1 MKIKGL
7 RWMATF
13 LAACMLMGAVP
24 ATAFAAKETTEAAE
38 TIPQVYRMD
47 DDNDTVRL
55 VIGKTPT
62 LYIGKNG
69 TVSVTL
75 MNMEDKDWIETEIWI
90 ASEDDFRN
98 HYSDEITK
106 TEDRD
111 SEESSIVQSMKTIYP
126 FEVTDSLNRHYKVG
140 HVNKKAKKTVNLNVN
155 VKKGL
160 EEGYYPILIYIS
172 KRAQGED
179 GMSSEYAKTIMAWIE
194 TKKTTGTS
202 ETNEDNSEP
211 VAFALGE
218 NQPTPSANYSE
229 VMNFD
234 VNVRN
239 TGYKT
244 AYDVRVDMEL
254 SEDITK
260 FPFEINDGNYDR
272 QMGNMNPDQTVAV
285 PFSMAVREKAKSGYY
300 PIKFKIRYREN
311 ENGNFAAPVEDTFY
325 VRVYGKDEDD
335 SLDSEAGENERTKAR
350 IIVDSFETDPAE
362 IYAGQ
367 DFTLKVRMKNA
378 SNSIVASNILF
389 TFESETVS
397 DSPVFTTVNGSN
409 SVVVNS
415 LAPGASDTLTI
426 KFSSSPTAEQRSYTI
441 TINEQ
446 YDSPEFKNAEESIIV
461 DIPVKQY
468 ARLSTS
474 NMDVMP
480 DSMTVGSESNVMFG
494 INNTGKVVLYNVTV
508 NFEADSIK
516 PTDYYVGNIKPGET
530 GNVDTML
537 SGIAATADDGTVHVI
552 INYEDENGQPAEP
565 VEKELTLLVEEEV
578 QEDWNMDVPE
588 DMDVS
593 GQPASG
599 ANNKLLL
606 AGGGVAFVAVIAA
619 IVFAVKFIKKRK
631 EAKQQKD
638 DENEIS

>member
-75 MNMEDKDWIETEIWI
+75 MNMEDKDWVETEIWI

-218 NQPTPSANYSE
+218 NQSTPSANYSE

-325 VRVYGKDEDD
+325 VRVYGKDEDG

-378 SNSIVASNILF
+378 SNSIAASNILF

-446 YDSPEFKNAEESIIV
+446 YDSPEFKNAKEA
-461 DIPVKQY
+461 VKIAIGLKQE
-468 ARLSTS
+468 ARLNTSTIE
-474 NMDVMP
+474 VMP
-480 DSMTVGSESNVMFG
+480 DAISVGEESNVMFS
-494 INNTGKVVLYNVTV
+494 INNSGKVMLYNVNAV
-508 NFEADSIK
+508 FEADSIQK
-516 PTDYYVGNIKPGET
+516 NEAYVGNIEPGKS
-530 GNVDTML
+530 GNVDTMIN
-537 SGIAATADDGTVHVI
+537 GIAPTTDDGKVKLSIT
-552 INYEDENGQPAEP
+552 YEDENGKVST
-565 VEKELTLLVEEEV
+565 VEKEIQLMVNEDQSMDESNIDDTWNSDDV
-578 QEDWNMDVPE
+578 QPE
-588 DMDVS
+588 PSTTD
-593 GQPASG
+593 
-599 ANNKLLL
+599 KLKHL
-606 AGGGVAFVAVIAA
+606 AIPVGIVGVVLAAVILVV
-619 IVFAVKFIKKRK
+619 IRRKKK
-631 EAKQQKD
+631 KAGMD
-638 DENEIS
+638 DEIL

>member
-1 MKIKGL
+1 
-7 RWMATF
+7 MATF

-254 SEDITK
+254 SEDIAK

-311 ENGNFAAPVEDTFY
+311 ENGNFAAPIEDTFY

-378 SNSIVASNILF
+378 SNSIAASNILF

-446 YDSPEFKNAEESIIV
+446 YDSPEFKNAKEA
-461 DIPVKQY
+461 VKIAVGLKQE
-468 ARLSTS
+468 ARLNTGTIE
-474 NMDVMP
+474 VMP
-480 DSMTVGSESNVMFG
+480 DAISVGEESNVMFS
-494 INNTGKVVLYNVTV
+494 INNTGKVMLYNVNAV
-508 NFEADSIK
+508 FEADSIQK
-516 PTDYYVGNIKPGET
+516 NEAYVGNIEPGKS
-530 GNVDTML
+530 GNVDTMIN
-537 SGIAATADDGTVHVI
+537 GIAPTMDDGKVKLSIT
-552 INYEDENGQPAEP
+552 YEDENGKVST
-565 VEKELTLLVEEEV
+565 VEKEIQLMVN
-578 QEDWNMDVPE
+578 EDQSMDESNVDDTWSSDDIQPE
-588 DMDVS
+588 LSTTD
-593 GQPASG
+593 
-599 ANNKLLL
+599 KLKHL
-606 AGGGVAFVAVIAA
+606 AIPVGIVGVVLAAVILVV
-619 IVFAVKFIKKRK
+619 IRRKKK
-631 EAKQQKD
+631 KAGMD
-638 DENEIS
+638 DEIL

>member
-1 MKIKGL
+1 
-7 RWMATF
+7 MATF

-75 MNMEDKDWIETEIWI
+75 MNMEDKDWVETEIWI

-202 ETNEDNSEP
+202 ETDEDSSEP

-218 NQPTPSANYSE
+218 NQSTPSANYSE

-446 YDSPEFKNAEESIIV
+446 YDSPEFKNAKEA
-461 DIPVKQY
+461 VKIAVGLKQE
-468 ARLSTS
+468 ARLNTGTIE
-474 NMDVMP
+474 VMP
-480 DSMTVGSESNVMFG
+480 DAISVGEESNVMFS
-494 INNTGKVVLYNVTV
+494 INNTGKVMLYNVNAV
-508 NFEADSIK
+508 FEADSIQK
-516 PTDYYVGNIKPGET
+516 NEAYVGNIEPGKS
-530 GNVDTML
+530 GNVDTMIN
-537 SGIAATADDGTVHVI
+537 GIAPTTDDGKVKLSIT
-552 INYEDENGQPAEP
+552 YEDENGKVST
-565 VEKELTLLVEEEV
+565 VEKEIQLMVN
-578 QEDWNMDVPE
+578 EDQSMDESNVDDTWSSDDIQPE
-588 DMDVS
+588 PSTTD
-593 GQPASG
+593 
-599 ANNKLLL
+599 KLKHL
-606 AGGGVAFVAVIAA
+606 AIPVGIVGVVLAAVILVV
-619 IVFAVKFIKKRK
+619 IRRKKK
-631 EAKQQKD
+631 KAGMD
-638 DENEIS
+638 DEIL

>member
-1 MKIKGL
+1 
-7 RWMATF
+7 MATF

-55 VIGKTPT
+55 VIGKSPT

-254 SEDITK
+254 SEDIAK

-311 ENGNFAAPVEDTFY
+311 ENGNFAAPIEDTFY

-378 SNSIVASNILF
+378 SNSIAASNILF

-446 YDSPEFKNAEESIIV
+446 YDSPEFKNAKEA
-461 DIPVKQY
+461 VKIAVGLKQE
-468 ARLSTS
+468 ARLNTGTIE
-474 NMDVMP
+474 VMP
-480 DSMTVGSESNVMFG
+480 DAISVGEESNVMFS
-494 INNTGKVVLYNVTV
+494 INNTGKVMLYNVNAV
-508 NFEADSIK
+508 FEADSIQK
-516 PTDYYVGNIKPGET
+516 NEAYVGNIEPGKS
-530 GNVDTML
+530 GNVDTMIN
-537 SGIAATADDGTVHVI
+537 GIAPTMDDGKVKLSIT
-552 INYEDENGQPAEP
+552 YEDENGKVST
-565 VEKELTLLVEEEV
+565 VEKEIQLMVN
-578 QEDWNMDVPE
+578 EDQSMDESNVDDTWSSDDIQPE
-588 DMDVS
+588 PSTTD
-593 GQPASG
+593 
-599 ANNKLLL
+599 KLKHL
-606 AGGGVAFVAVIAA
+606 AIPVGIVGVVLAAVILVV
-619 IVFAVKFIKKRK
+619 IRRKKK
-631 EAKQQKD
+631 KAGMD
-638 DENEIS
+638 DEIL

>member
-1 MKIKGL
+1 
-7 RWMATF
+7 MATF

-202 ETNEDNSEP
+202 ETDEDSSEP

-378 SNSIVASNILF
+378 SNSIAASNILF
-389 TFESETVS
+389 TFESEAVS

-446 YDSPEFKNAEESIIV
+446 YDSPEFKNAKEA
-461 DIPVKQY
+461 VKIAVGLKQE
-468 ARLSTS
+468 ARLNTGTIE
-474 NMDVMP
+474 VMP
-480 DSMTVGSESNVMFG
+480 DAISVGEESNVMFS
-494 INNTGKVVLYNVTV
+494 INNTGKVMLYNVNAV
-508 NFEADSIK
+508 FEADSIQK
-516 PTDYYVGNIKPGET
+516 NEAYVGNIEPGKS
-530 GNVDTML
+530 GNVDTMIN
-537 SGIAATADDGTVHVI
+537 GIAPTTDDGKVKLSIT
-552 INYEDENGQPAEP
+552 YEDENGKVST
-565 VEKELTLLVEEEV
+565 VEKEIQLMVN
-578 QEDWNMDVPE
+578 EDQSMDESNVDDTWSSDDIQPE
-588 DMDVS
+588 PSTTD
-593 GQPASG
+593 
-599 ANNKLLL
+599 KLKHL
-606 AGGGVAFVAVIAA
+606 AIPVGIVGVVLAAVILVV
-619 IVFAVKFIKKRK
+619 IRRKKK
-631 EAKQQKD
+631 KAGMD
-638 DENEIS
+638 DEIL

>member
-1 MKIKGL
+1 
-7 RWMATF
+7 MATF

-75 MNMEDKDWIETEIWI
+75 MNMEDKDWVETEIWI

-202 ETNEDNSEP
+202 ETDEDSSEP

-218 NQPTPSANYSE
+218 NQSTPSANYSE

-272 QMGNMNPDQTVAV
+272 QMGNMNPDQTVAI

-325 VRVYGKDEDD
+325 VRVYGKDEGD

-378 SNSIVASNILF
+378 SNSIAASNILF

-446 YDSPEFKNAEESIIV
+446 YDSPEFKNAKEA
-461 DIPVKQY
+461 VKIAVGLKQE
-468 ARLSTS
+468 ARLNTGTIE
-474 NMDVMP
+474 VMP
-480 DSMTVGSESNVMFG
+480 DAISVGEESNVMFS
-494 INNTGKVVLYNVTV
+494 INNTGKVMLYNVNAV
-508 NFEADSIK
+508 FEADSIQK
-516 PTDYYVGNIKPGET
+516 NEAYVGNIEPGKS
-530 GNVDTML
+530 GNVDTMIN
-537 SGIAATADDGTVHVI
+537 GIAPTTDDGKVKLSIT
-552 INYEDENGQPAEP
+552 YEDENGKVST
-565 VEKELTLLVEEEV
+565 VEKEIQLMVNEDQSMDESNVDDTWNSDDV
-578 QEDWNMDVPE
+578 QPE
-588 DMDVS
+588 PSTTD
-593 GQPASG
+593 
-599 ANNKLLL
+599 KLKHL
-606 AGGGVAFVAVIAA
+606 AIPVGIVGVVLAAVILVV
-619 IVFAVKFIKKRK
+619 IRRKKK
-631 EAKQQKD
+631 KAGMD
-638 DENEIS
+638 DEIL

>member
-1 MKIKGL
+1 
-7 RWMATF
+7 MATF

-75 MNMEDKDWIETEIWI
+75 MNMEDKDWVETEIWI

-254 SEDITK
+254 SEDIAK

-311 ENGNFAAPVEDTFY
+311 ENGNFAAPIEDTFY

-378 SNSIVASNILF
+378 SNSIAASNILF

-446 YDSPEFKNAEESIIV
+446 YDSPEFKNAKEA
-461 DIPVKQY
+461 VKIAVGLKQE
-468 ARLSTS
+468 ARLNTGTIE
-474 NMDVMP
+474 VMP
-480 DSMTVGSESNVMFG
+480 DAIFVGEESNVMFS
-494 INNTGKVVLYNVTV
+494 INNTGKVMLYNVNAV
-508 NFEADSIK
+508 FEADSIQK
-516 PTDYYVGNIKPGET
+516 NEAYVGNIEPGKS
-530 GNVDTML
+530 GNVDTMIN
-537 SGIAATADDGTVHVI
+537 GIAPTTDDGKVKLSIT
-552 INYEDENGQPAEP
+552 YEDENGKVST
-565 VEKELTLLVEEEV
+565 VEKEIQLMVNEDQSMDESNIDDTWNSDDV
-578 QEDWNMDVPE
+578 QPE
-588 DMDVS
+588 PSTTD
-593 GQPASG
+593 
-599 ANNKLLL
+599 KLKHL
-606 AGGGVAFVAVIAA
+606 AIPVGIVGVVLAAVILVV
-619 IVFAVKFIKKRK
+619 IRRKKK
-631 EAKQQKD
+631 KAGMD
-638 DENEIS
+638 DEIL

>member
-75 MNMEDKDWIETEIWI
+75 MNMEDKDWVETEIWI

-202 ETNEDNSEP
+202 ETDEDSSEP

-218 NQPTPSANYSE
+218 NQSTPSANYSE

-325 VRVYGKDEDD
+325 VRVYGKDEGD
-335 SLDSEAGENERTKAR
+335 SLDSEAGETERTKAR

-378 SNSIVASNILF
+378 SNSIAASNILF
-389 TFESETVS
+389 TFESEAVS

-446 YDSPEFKNAEESIIV
+446 YDSPEFKNAKEA
-461 DIPVKQY
+461 VKIAVGLKQE
-468 ARLSTS
+468 ARLNTGTIE
-474 NMDVMP
+474 VMP
-480 DSMTVGSESNVMFG
+480 DAISVGEESNVMFS
-494 INNTGKVVLYNVTV
+494 INNTGKVMLYNVNAV
-508 NFEADSIK
+508 FEADSIQK
-516 PTDYYVGNIKPGET
+516 NEAYVGNIEPGKS
-530 GNVDTML
+530 GNVDTMIN
-537 SGIAATADDGTVHVI
+537 GIAPTTDDGKVKLSIT
-552 INYEDENGQPAEP
+552 YEDENGKVST
-565 VEKELTLLVEEEV
+565 VEKEIQLMVNDDQSMDESNVDDTWNSDDV
-578 QEDWNMDVPE
+578 QPE
-588 DMDVS
+588 PSTTD
-593 GQPASG
+593 
-599 ANNKLLL
+599 KLKHL
-606 AGGGVAFVAVIAA
+606 AIPVGIVGVVLAAVILVV
-619 IVFAVKFIKKRK
+619 IRRKKK
-631 EAKQQKD
+631 KAGMD
-638 DENEIS
+638 DEIL

>member
-1 MKIKGL
+1 
-7 RWMATF
+7 MATF

-75 MNMEDKDWIETEIWI
+75 MNMEDKDWVETEIWI

-218 NQPTPSANYSE
+218 NQSTPSANYSE

-272 QMGNMNPDQTVAV
+272 QMGNMNPDQTVAI

-378 SNSIVASNILF
+378 SNSIAASNILF

-446 YDSPEFKNAEESIIV
+446 YDSPEFKNAKEA
-461 DIPVKQY
+461 VKIAVGLKQE
-468 ARLSTS
+468 ARLNTGTIE
-474 NMDVMP
+474 VMP
-480 DSMTVGSESNVMFG
+480 DAISVGEESNVMFS
-494 INNTGKVVLYNVTV
+494 INNTGKVMLYNVNAV
-508 NFEADSIK
+508 FEADSIQK
-516 PTDYYVGNIKPGET
+516 NEAYVGNIEPGKS
-530 GNVDTML
+530 GNVDTMIN
-537 SGIAATADDGTVHVI
+537 GIAPTMDDGKVKLSIT
-552 INYEDENGQPAEP
+552 YEDENGKVST
-565 VEKELTLLVEEEV
+565 VEKEIQLMVN
-578 QEDWNMDVPE
+578 EDQSMDESNVDDTWSSDDIQPE
-588 DMDVS
+588 PSTTD
-593 GQPASG
+593 
-599 ANNKLLL
+599 KLKHL
-606 AGGGVAFVAVIAA
+606 AIPVGIVGVVLAAVILVV
-619 IVFAVKFIKKRK
+619 IRRKKK
-631 EAKQQKD
+631 KAGMD
-638 DENEIS
+638 DEIL

>member
-1 MKIKGL
+1 
-7 RWMATF
+7 MATF

-75 MNMEDKDWIETEIWI
+75 MNMEDKYWVETEIWI

-254 SEDITK
+254 SEDIAK

-272 QMGNMNPDQTVAV
+272 QMGNMNPDQTVAI

-446 YDSPEFKNAEESIIV
+446 YDSPEFKNAKEA
-461 DIPVKQY
+461 VKIAVGLKQE
-468 ARLSTS
+468 ARLNTGTIE
-474 NMDVMP
+474 VMP
-480 DSMTVGSESNVMFG
+480 DAISVGEESNVMFS
-494 INNTGKVVLYNVTV
+494 INNTGKVMLYNVNAV
-508 NFEADSIK
+508 FEADSIQK
-516 PTDYYVGNIKPGET
+516 NEAYVGNIEPGKS
-530 GNVDTML
+530 GNVDTMIN
-537 SGIAATADDGTVHVI
+537 GIAPTMDDGKVKLSIT
-552 INYEDENGQPAEP
+552 YEDENGKVST
-565 VEKELTLLVEEEV
+565 VEKEIQLMVN
-578 QEDWNMDVPE
+578 EDQSMDESNVDDTWSSDDIQPE
-588 DMDVS
+588 PSTTD
-593 GQPASG
+593 
-599 ANNKLLL
+599 KLKHL
-606 AGGGVAFVAVIAA
+606 AIPVGIVGVVLAAVILVV
-619 IVFAVKFIKKRK
+619 IRRKKK
-631 EAKQQKD
+631 KAGMD
-638 DENEIS
+638 DEIL

>member
-1 MKIKGL
+1 
-7 RWMATF
+7 MATF

-75 MNMEDKDWIETEIWI
+75 MNMEDKDWVETEIWI

-202 ETNEDNSEP
+202 ETDEDSSEP

-218 NQPTPSANYSE
+218 NQSTPSANYSE

-325 VRVYGKDEDD
+325 VRVYGKDEAD

-446 YDSPEFKNAEESIIV
+446 YDSPEFKNAKEA
-461 DIPVKQY
+461 VKIAVGLKQE
-468 ARLSTS
+468 ARLNTGTIE
-474 NMDVMP
+474 VMP
-480 DSMTVGSESNVMFG
+480 DAISVGEESNVMFS
-494 INNTGKVVLYNVTV
+494 INNTGKVMLYNVNAV
-508 NFEADSIK
+508 FEADSIQK
-516 PTDYYVGNIKPGET
+516 NEAYVGNIEPGKS
-530 GNVDTML
+530 GNVDTMIN
-537 SGIAATADDGTVHVI
+537 GIAPTTDDGKVKLSIT
-552 INYEDENGQPAEP
+552 YEDENGKVST
-565 VEKELTLLVEEEV
+565 VEKEIQLMVNEDQSMDESNVDDTWNSDDV
-578 QEDWNMDVPE
+578 QPE
-588 DMDVS
+588 PSTTD
-593 GQPASG
+593 
-599 ANNKLLL
+599 KLKHL
-606 AGGGVAFVAVIAA
+606 AIPVGIVGVVLAAVILVV
-619 IVFAVKFIKKRK
+619 IRRKKK
-631 EAKQQKD
+631 KAGMD
-638 DENEIS
+638 DEIL

>member
-1 MKIKGL
+1 
-7 RWMATF
+7 MATF

-325 VRVYGKDEDD
+325 VRVYGKDEND

-378 SNSIVASNILF
+378 SNSIAASNILF
-389 TFESETVS
+389 TFESEAVS

-446 YDSPEFKNAEESIIV
+446 YDSPEFKNAKEA
-461 DIPVKQY
+461 VKIAVGLKQE
-468 ARLSTS
+468 ARLNTGTIE
-474 NMDVMP
+474 VMP
-480 DSMTVGSESNVMFG
+480 DAISVGEESNVMFS
-494 INNTGKVVLYNVTV
+494 INNTGKVMLYNVNAV
-508 NFEADSIK
+508 FEADSIQK
-516 PTDYYVGNIKPGET
+516 NEAYVGNIEPGKS
-530 GNVDTML
+530 GNVDTMIN
-537 SGIAATADDGTVHVI
+537 GIAPTTDDGKVKLSIT
-552 INYEDENGQPAEP
+552 YEDENGKVST
-565 VEKELTLLVEEEV
+565 VEKEIQLMVNEDQSMDESNIDDTWNSDDV
-578 QEDWNMDVPE
+578 QPE
-588 DMDVS
+588 PSTTD
-593 GQPASG
+593 
-599 ANNKLLL
+599 KLKHL
-606 AGGGVAFVAVIAA
+606 AIPVGIVGVVLAAVILVV
-619 IVFAVKFIKKRK
+619 IRRKKK
-631 EAKQQKD
+631 KAGMD
-638 DENEIS
+638 DEIL

>member
-1 MKIKGL
+1 
-7 RWMATF
+7 MATF

-179 GMSSEYAKTIMAWIE
+179 GMSSEYAKTMMAWIE

-202 ETNEDNSEP
+202 ETAEDSSEP

-218 NQPTPSANYSE
+218 NQSTPSANYSE

-311 ENGNFAAPVEDTFY
+311 ENGNFAAPIEDTFY
-325 VRVYGKDEDD
+325 VRVYGKDEND

-378 SNSIVASNILF
+378 SNSIAASNILF
-389 TFESETVS
+389 TFESEAVS

-446 YDSPEFKNAEESIIV
+446 YDSPEFKNAKEA
-461 DIPVKQY
+461 VKIAVGLKQE
-468 ARLSTS
+468 ARLNTGTIE
-474 NMDVMP
+474 VMP
-480 DSMTVGSESNVMFG
+480 DAISVGEESNVMFS
-494 INNTGKVVLYNVTV
+494 INNTGKVMLYNVNAV
-508 NFEADSIK
+508 FEADSIQK
-516 PTDYYVGNIKPGET
+516 NEAYVGNIEPGKS
-530 GNVDTML
+530 GNVDTMIN
-537 SGIAATADDGTVHVI
+537 GIAPTTDDGKVKLSIT
-552 INYEDENGQPAEP
+552 YEDENGKVST
-565 VEKELTLLVEEEV
+565 VEKEIQLMVN
-578 QEDWNMDVPE
+578 EDQSMDESNVDDTWSSDDIQPE
-588 DMDVS
+588 PSTTD
-593 GQPASG
+593 
-599 ANNKLLL
+599 KLKHL
-606 AGGGVAFVAVIAA
+606 AIPVGIVGVVLAAVI
-619 IVFAVKFIKKRK
+619 IVVIRRKKK
-631 EAKQQKD
+631 KAGMD
-638 DENEIS
+638 DEIL

>member
-1 MKIKGL
+1 
-7 RWMATF
+7 MATF

-202 ETNEDNSEP
+202 ETDEDSSEP

-218 NQPTPSANYSE
+218 NQSTPSANYSE

-254 SEDITK
+254 SEDIAK

-378 SNSIVASNILF
+378 SNSIAASNILF
-389 TFESETVS
+389 TFESEAVS

-446 YDSPEFKNAEESIIV
+446 YDSPEFKNAKEA
-461 DIPVKQY
+461 VKIAVGLKQE
-468 ARLSTS
+468 ARLNTGTIE
-474 NMDVMP
+474 VMP
-480 DSMTVGSESNVMFG
+480 DAISVGEESNVMFS
-494 INNTGKVVLYNVTV
+494 INNTGKVMLYNVNAV
-508 NFEADSIK
+508 FEADSIQK
-516 PTDYYVGNIKPGET
+516 NEAYVGNIEPGKS
-530 GNVDTML
+530 GNVDTMIN
-537 SGIAATADDGTVHVI
+537 GIAPTTDDGKVKLSIT
-552 INYEDENGQPAEP
+552 YEDENGKVST
-565 VEKELTLLVEEEV
+565 VEKEIQLMVNEDQSMDESNVDDTWNSDDV
-578 QEDWNMDVPE
+578 QPE
-588 DMDVS
+588 PSTTD
-593 GQPASG
+593 
-599 ANNKLLL
+599 KLKHL
-606 AGGGVAFVAVIAA
+606 AIPVGIVGVVLAAVILVV
-619 IVFAVKFIKKRK
+619 IRRKKK
-631 EAKQQKD
+631 KAGMD
-638 DENEIS
+638 DEIL

>member
-1 MKIKGL
+1 
-7 RWMATF
+7 MATF

-254 SEDITK
+254 SEDIAK

-311 ENGNFAAPVEDTFY
+311 ENGNFAAPIEDTFY

-378 SNSIVASNILF
+378 SNSIAASNILF

-446 YDSPEFKNAEESIIV
+446 YDSPEFKNAKEA
-461 DIPVKQY
+461 VKIAVGLKQE
-468 ARLSTS
+468 ARLNTGTIE
-474 NMDVMP
+474 VMP
-480 DSMTVGSESNVMFG
+480 DAISVGEESNVMFS
-494 INNTGKVVLYNVTV
+494 INNTGKVMLYNVNAV
-508 NFEADSIK
+508 FEADSIQK
-516 PTDYYVGNIKPGET
+516 NECYVGNIEPGKS
-530 GNVDTML
+530 GNVDTMIN
-537 SGIAATADDGTVHVI
+537 GIAPTTDDGKVKLSIT
-552 INYEDENGQPAEP
+552 YEDENGKVST
-565 VEKELTLLVEEEV
+565 VEKEIQLMVNEDQSMDESNVDDTWSSDDV
-578 QEDWNMDVPE
+578 QPE
-588 DMDVS
+588 PSTTD
-593 GQPASG
+593 
-599 ANNKLLL
+599 KLKHL
-606 AGGGVAFVAVIAA
+606 AIPVGIVGVVLAAVILVV
-619 IVFAVKFIKKRK
+619 IRRKKK
-631 EAKQQKD
+631 KAGMD
-638 DENEIS
+638 DEIL

>member
-254 SEDITK
+254 SEDIAK

-311 ENGNFAAPVEDTFY
+311 ENGNFAAPIEDTFY

-378 SNSIVASNILF
+378 SNSIAASNILF
-389 TFESETVS
+389 TFESETMS

-446 YDSPEFKNAEESIIV
+446 YDSPEFKNAKEA
-461 DIPVKQY
+461 VKIAVGLKQE
-468 ARLSTS
+468 ARLNTGTIE
-474 NMDVMP
+474 VMP
-480 DSMTVGSESNVMFG
+480 DAISVGEESNVMFS
-494 INNTGKVVLYNVTV
+494 INNTGKVMLYNVNAV
-508 NFEADSIK
+508 FEADSIQK
-516 PTDYYVGNIKPGET
+516 NEAYVGNIEPGKS
-530 GNVDTML
+530 GNVDTMIN
-537 SGIAATADDGTVHVI
+537 GIAPTTDDGKVKLSIT
-552 INYEDENGQPAEP
+552 YEDENGKVST
-565 VEKELTLLVEEEV
+565 VEKEIQLMVNEDQSMDESNVDDTWSSDDV
-578 QEDWNMDVPE
+578 QPE
-588 DMDVS
+588 PSTTD
-593 GQPASG
+593 
-599 ANNKLLL
+599 KLKHL
-606 AGGGVAFVAVIAA
+606 AIPVGIVGVVLAAVILVV
-619 IVFAVKFIKKRK
+619 IRRKKK
-631 EAKQQKD
+631 KAGMD
-638 DENEIS
+638 DEIL

>member
-1 MKIKGL
+1 
-7 RWMATF
+7 MATF

-98 HYSDEITK
+98 HYSDEIIK

-254 SEDITK
+254 SEDIAK

-311 ENGNFAAPVEDTFY
+311 ENGNFAAPIEDTFY

-378 SNSIVASNILF
+378 SNSIAASNILF

-446 YDSPEFKNAEESIIV
+446 YDSPEFKNAKEA
-461 DIPVKQY
+461 VKIAVGLKQE
-468 ARLSTS
+468 ARLNTGTIE
-474 NMDVMP
+474 VMP
-480 DSMTVGSESNVMFG
+480 DAISVGEESNVMFS
-494 INNTGKVVLYNVTV
+494 INNTGKVMLYNVNAV
-508 NFEADSIK
+508 FEADSIQK
-516 PTDYYVGNIKPGET
+516 NEAYVGNIEPGKS
-530 GNVDTML
+530 GNVDTMIN
-537 SGIAATADDGTVHVI
+537 GIAPTTDDGKVKLSIT
-552 INYEDENGQPAEP
+552 YEDENGKVST
-565 VEKELTLLVEEEV
+565 VEKEIQLMVNEDQSMDESNVDDTWNSDDV
-578 QEDWNMDVPE
+578 QPE
-588 DMDVS
+588 PSTTD
-593 GQPASG
+593 
-599 ANNKLLL
+599 KLKHL
-606 AGGGVAFVAVIAA
+606 AIPVGIVGVVLAAVILVV
-619 IVFAVKFIKKRK
+619 IRRKKK
-631 EAKQQKD
+631 KAGMD
-638 DENEIS
+638 DEIL

>member
-1 MKIKGL
+1 
-7 RWMATF
+7 MATF

-75 MNMEDKDWIETEIWI
+75 MNMEDKDWVETEIWI

-179 GMSSEYAKTIMAWIE
+179 GMSSEYAKTMMAWIE

-218 NQPTPSANYSE
+218 NQSTPSANYSE

-254 SEDITK
+254 SEDIAK

-378 SNSIVASNILF
+378 SNSIAASNILF
-389 TFESETVS
+389 TFESEAVS

-446 YDSPEFKNAEESIIV
+446 YDSPEFKNAKEA
-461 DIPVKQY
+461 VKIAVGLKQE
-468 ARLSTS
+468 ARLNTGTIE
-474 NMDVMP
+474 VMP
-480 DSMTVGSESNVMFG
+480 DAISVGEESNVMFS
-494 INNTGKVVLYNVTV
+494 INNTGKVMLYNVNAV
-508 NFEADSIK
+508 FEADSIQK
-516 PTDYYVGNIKPGET
+516 NEAYVGNIEPGKS
-530 GNVDTML
+530 GNVDTMIN
-537 SGIAATADDGTVHVI
+537 GIAPTTDDGKVKLSIT
-552 INYEDENGQPAEP
+552 YEDENGKVST
-565 VEKELTLLVEEEV
+565 VEKEIQLMVNDDQSMDESNVDDTWSSDDV
-578 QEDWNMDVPE
+578 QPE
-588 DMDVS
+588 PSTTD
-593 GQPASG
+593 
-599 ANNKLLL
+599 KLKHL
-606 AGGGVAFVAVIAA
+606 AIPVGIVGVVLAAVILVV
-619 IVFAVKFIKKRK
+619 IRRKKK
-631 EAKQQKD
+631 KAGMD
-638 DENEIS
+638 DEIL

>member
-1 MKIKGL
+1 
-7 RWMATF
+7 MATF

-218 NQPTPSANYSE
+218 NQSTPSANYSE

-389 TFESETVS
+389 TFESEAVS

-446 YDSPEFKNAEESIIV
+446 YDSPEFKNAKEA
-461 DIPVKQY
+461 VKIAVGLKQE
-468 ARLSTS
+468 ARLNTGTIE
-474 NMDVMP
+474 VMP
-480 DSMTVGSESNVMFG
+480 DAISVGEESNVMFS
-494 INNTGKVVLYNVTV
+494 INNTGKVMLYNVNAV
-508 NFEADSIK
+508 FEADSIQK
-516 PTDYYVGNIKPGET
+516 NEAYVGNIEPGKS
-530 GNVDTML
+530 GNVDTMIN
-537 SGIAATADDGTVHVI
+537 GIAPTTDDGKVKLSIT
-552 INYEDENGQPAEP
+552 YEDENGKVST
-565 VEKELTLLVEEEV
+565 VEKEIQLMVN
-578 QEDWNMDVPE
+578 EDQSMDESNVDDTWSSDDIQPE
-588 DMDVS
+588 PSTTD
-593 GQPASG
+593 
-599 ANNKLLL
+599 KLKHL
-606 AGGGVAFVAVIAA
+606 AIPVGIVGVVLAAVILVV
-619 IVFAVKFIKKRK
+619 IRRKKK
-631 EAKQQKD
+631 KAGMD
-638 DENEIS
+638 DEIL

>member
-1 MKIKGL
+1 
-7 RWMATF
+7 MATF

-202 ETNEDNSEP
+202 ETDEDSSEP

-311 ENGNFAAPVEDTFY
+311 ENGNFAAPIEDTFY

-378 SNSIVASNILF
+378 SNSIAASNILF

-446 YDSPEFKNAEESIIV
+446 YDSPEFKNAKEA
-461 DIPVKQY
+461 VKIAVGLKQE
-468 ARLSTS
+468 ARLNTGTIE
-474 NMDVMP
+474 VMP
-480 DSMTVGSESNVMFG
+480 DAISVGEESNVMFS
-494 INNTGKVVLYNVTV
+494 INNTGKVMLYNVNAV
-508 NFEADSIK
+508 FEADSIQK
-516 PTDYYVGNIKPGET
+516 NECYVGNIEPGKS
-530 GNVDTML
+530 GNVDTMIN
-537 SGIAATADDGTVHVI
+537 GIAPTADDGKVKLSIT
-552 INYEDENGQPAEP
+552 YEDENGKVST
-565 VEKELTLLVEEEV
+565 VEKEIQLMVNEDQSMDESNVDDTWSSDDV
-578 QEDWNMDVPE
+578 QPE
-588 DMDVS
+588 PSTTD
-593 GQPASG
+593 
-599 ANNKLLL
+599 KLKHL
-606 AGGGVAFVAVIAA
+606 AIPVGIVGVVLAAVILVV
-619 IVFAVKFIKKRK
+619 IRRKKK
-631 EAKQQKD
+631 KAGMD
-638 DENEIS
+638 DEIL

>member
-1 MKIKGL
+1 
-7 RWMATF
+7 MATF
-13 LAACMLMGAVP
+13 LAVCMLMGAVP

-75 MNMEDKDWIETEIWI
+75 MNMEDKDWVETEIWI

-218 NQPTPSANYSE
+218 NQSTPSANYSE

-325 VRVYGKDEDD
+325 VRVYGKDEND

-378 SNSIVASNILF
+378 SNSIAASNILF
-389 TFESETVS
+389 TFESEAVS

-446 YDSPEFKNAEESIIV
+446 YDSPEFKNAKEA
-461 DIPVKQY
+461 VKIAVGLKQE
-468 ARLSTS
+468 ARLNTGTIE
-474 NMDVMP
+474 VMP
-480 DSMTVGSESNVMFG
+480 DAISVGEESNVMFS
-494 INNTGKVVLYNVTV
+494 INNTGKVMLYNVNAV
-508 NFEADSIK
+508 FEADSIQK
-516 PTDYYVGNIKPGET
+516 NEAYVGNIEPGKS
-530 GNVDTML
+530 GNVDTMIN
-537 SGIAATADDGTVHVI
+537 GIAPTTDDGKVKLSIT
-552 INYEDENGQPAEP
+552 YEDENGKVST
-565 VEKELTLLVEEEV
+565 VEKEIQLLVNEDQSMDESNIDDTWNSDDV
-578 QEDWNMDVPE
+578 QPE
-588 DMDVS
+588 PSTTD
-593 GQPASG
+593 
-599 ANNKLLL
+599 KLKHL
-606 AGGGVAFVAVIAA
+606 AIPVGIVGVVLAAMILVVIRR
-619 IVFAVKFIKKRK
+619 KKK
-631 EAKQQKD
+631 KAGMD
-638 DENEIS
+638 DEIL

>member
-1 MKIKGL
+1 
-7 RWMATF
+7 MATF

-75 MNMEDKDWIETEIWI
+75 MNMEDKDWVETEIWI

-218 NQPTPSANYSE
+218 NQSTPSANYSE

-311 ENGNFAAPVEDTFY
+311 ENGNFAAPIEDTFY

-378 SNSIVASNILF
+378 SNSIAASNILF
-389 TFESETVS
+389 TFESEAVS

-446 YDSPEFKNAEESIIV
+446 YDSPEFKNAKEA
-461 DIPVKQY
+461 VKIAVGLKQE
-468 ARLSTS
+468 ARLNTGTIE
-474 NMDVMP
+474 VMP
-480 DSMTVGSESNVMFG
+480 DAISVGEESNVMFS
-494 INNTGKVVLYNVTV
+494 INNTGKVMLYNVNAV
-508 NFEADSIK
+508 FEADSIQK
-516 PTDYYVGNIKPGET
+516 NEAYVGNIEPGKS
-530 GNVDTML
+530 GNVDTMIN
-537 SGIAATADDGTVHVI
+537 GIAPTTDDGKVKLSIT
-552 INYEDENGQPAEP
+552 YEDENGKVST
-565 VEKELTLLVEEEV
+565 VEKEIQLMVNEDQSMDESNVDDTWNSDDV
-578 QEDWNMDVPE
+578 QPE
-588 DMDVS
+588 PSTTD
-593 GQPASG
+593 
-599 ANNKLLL
+599 KLKHL
-606 AGGGVAFVAVIAA
+606 AIPVGIVGVVLAAVILVV
-619 IVFAVKFIKKRK
+619 IRRKKK
-631 EAKQQKD
+631 KAGMD
-638 DENEIS
+638 DEIL

>member
-254 SEDITK
+254 SEDIAK

-446 YDSPEFKNAEESIIV
+446 YDSPEFKNAKEA
-461 DIPVKQY
+461 VKIAVGLKQE
-468 ARLSTS
+468 ARLNTGTIE
-474 NMDVMP
+474 VMP
-480 DSMTVGSESNVMFG
+480 DAISVGEESNVMFS
-494 INNTGKVVLYNVTV
+494 INNTGKVMLYNVNAV
-508 NFEADSIK
+508 FEADSIQK
-516 PTDYYVGNIKPGET
+516 NEAYVGNIEPGKS
-530 GNVDTML
+530 GNVDTMIN
-537 SGIAATADDGTVHVI
+537 GIAPTMDDGKVKLSIT
-552 INYEDENGQPAEP
+552 YEDENGKVST
-565 VEKELTLLVEEEV
+565 VEKEIQLMVN
-578 QEDWNMDVPE
+578 EDQSMDESNVDDTWSSDDIQPE
-588 DMDVS
+588 PSTTD
-593 GQPASG
+593 
-599 ANNKLLL
+599 KLKHL
-606 AGGGVAFVAVIAA
+606 AIPVGIVGVVLAAVILVV
-619 IVFAVKFIKKRK
+619 IRRKKK
-631 EAKQQKD
+631 KAGMD
-638 DENEIS
+638 DEIL

>member
-254 SEDITK
+254 SEDIAK

-311 ENGNFAAPVEDTFY
+311 ENGNFAAPIEDTFY

-350 IIVDSFETDPAE
+350 IIVDSFETDPAK

-378 SNSIVASNILF
+378 SNSIAASNILF

-446 YDSPEFKNAEESIIV
+446 YDSPEFKNAKEA
-461 DIPVKQY
+461 VKIAVGLKQE
-468 ARLSTS
+468 ARLNTGTIE
-474 NMDVMP
+474 VMP
-480 DSMTVGSESNVMFG
+480 DAISVGEESNVMFS
-494 INNTGKVVLYNVTV
+494 INNTGKVMLYNVNAV
-508 NFEADSIK
+508 FEADSIQK
-516 PTDYYVGNIKPGET
+516 NEAYVGNIEPGKS
-530 GNVDTML
+530 GNVDTMIN
-537 SGIAATADDGTVHVI
+537 GIAPTMDDGKVKLSIT
-552 INYEDENGQPAEP
+552 YEDENGKVST
-565 VEKELTLLVEEEV
+565 VEKEIQLMVN
-578 QEDWNMDVPE
+578 EDQSMDESNVDDTWSSDDIQPE
-588 DMDVS
+588 PSTTD
-593 GQPASG
+593 
-599 ANNKLLL
+599 KLKHL
-606 AGGGVAFVAVIAA
+606 AIPVGIVGVVLAAVILVV
-619 IVFAVKFIKKRK
+619 IRRKKK
-631 EAKQQKD
+631 KAGMD
-638 DENEIS
+638 DEIL

>member
-111 SEESSIVQSMKTIYP
+111 SGESSIVQSMKTIYP

-254 SEDITK
+254 SEDIAK

-311 ENGNFAAPVEDTFY
+311 ENGNFAAPIEDTFY

-378 SNSIVASNILF
+378 SNSIAASNILF

-446 YDSPEFKNAEESIIV
+446 YDSPEFKNAKEA
-461 DIPVKQY
+461 VKIAVGLKQE
-468 ARLSTS
+468 ARLNTGTIE
-474 NMDVMP
+474 VMP
-480 DSMTVGSESNVMFG
+480 DAISVGEESNVMFS
-494 INNTGKVVLYNVTV
+494 INNTGKVMLYNVNAV
-508 NFEADSIK
+508 FEADSIQK
-516 PTDYYVGNIKPGET
+516 NEAYVGNIEPGKS
-530 GNVDTML
+530 GNVDTMIN
-537 SGIAATADDGTVHVI
+537 GIAPTTDDGKVKLSIT
-552 INYEDENGQPAEP
+552 YEDENGKVST
-565 VEKELTLLVEEEV
+565 VEKEIQLMVNEDQSMDESNVDDTWNSDDV
-578 QEDWNMDVPE
+578 QPE
-588 DMDVS
+588 PSTTD
-593 GQPASG
+593 
-599 ANNKLLL
+599 KLKHL
-606 AGGGVAFVAVIAA
+606 AIPVGIVGVVLAAVI
-619 IVFAVKFIKKRK
+619 IVVIRRKKK
-631 EAKQQKD
+631 KAGMD
-638 DENEIS
+638 DEIL

>member
-1 MKIKGL
+1 
-7 RWMATF
+7 MATF

-254 SEDITK
+254 SEDIAK

-378 SNSIVASNILF
+378 SNSIAASNILF
-389 TFESETVS
+389 TFESEAVS

-446 YDSPEFKNAEESIIV
+446 YDSPEFKNAKEA
-461 DIPVKQY
+461 VKIAVGLKQE
-468 ARLSTS
+468 ARLNTGTIE
-474 NMDVMP
+474 VMP
-480 DSMTVGSESNVMFG
+480 DAISVGEESNVMFS
-494 INNTGKVVLYNVTV
+494 INNTGKVMLYNVNAV
-508 NFEADSIK
+508 FEADSIQK
-516 PTDYYVGNIKPGET
+516 NEAYVGNIEPGKS
-530 GNVDTML
+530 GNVDTMIN
-537 SGIAATADDGTVHVI
+537 GIAPTTDDGKVKLSIT
-552 INYEDENGQPAEP
+552 YEDENGKVST
-565 VEKELTLLVEEEV
+565 VEKEIQLMVNEDQSMDESNVDDTWNSDDV
-578 QEDWNMDVPE
+578 QPE
-588 DMDVS
+588 PSTTD
-593 GQPASG
+593 
-599 ANNKLLL
+599 KLKHL
-606 AGGGVAFVAVIAA
+606 AIPVGIVGVVLAAVILVV
-619 IVFAVKFIKKRK
+619 IRRKKK
-631 EAKQQKD
+631 KAGMD
-638 DENEIS
+638 DEIL

>member
-1 MKIKGL
+1 
-7 RWMATF
+7 MATF

-75 MNMEDKDWIETEIWI
+75 MNMEDKDWVETEIWI

-202 ETNEDNSEP
+202 ETDEDSSEP

-218 NQPTPSANYSE
+218 NQSTPSANYSE

-254 SEDITK
+254 SEDIAK

-311 ENGNFAAPVEDTFY
+311 ENGNFAAPIEDTFY

-378 SNSIVASNILF
+378 SNSIAASNILF
-389 TFESETVS
+389 TFESEAVS

-446 YDSPEFKNAEESIIV
+446 YDSPEFKNAKEA
-461 DIPVKQY
+461 VKIAVGLKQE
-468 ARLSTS
+468 ARLNTGTIE
-474 NMDVMP
+474 VMP
-480 DSMTVGSESNVMFG
+480 DAISVGEESNVMFS
-494 INNTGKVVLYNVTV
+494 INNTGKVMLYNVNAV
-508 NFEADSIK
+508 FEADSIQK
-516 PTDYYVGNIKPGET
+516 NEAYVGNIEPGKS
-530 GNVDTML
+530 GNVDTMIN
-537 SGIAATADDGTVHVI
+537 GIAPTTDDGKVKLSIT
-552 INYEDENGQPAEP
+552 YEDENGKVST
-565 VEKELTLLVEEEV
+565 VEKEIQLMVNEDQSMDESNVDDTWNSDDV
-578 QEDWNMDVPE
+578 QPE
-588 DMDVS
+588 PSTTD
-593 GQPASG
+593 
-599 ANNKLLL
+599 KLKHL
-606 AGGGVAFVAVIAA
+606 AIPVGIVGVVLAAVILVV
-619 IVFAVKFIKKRK
+619 IRRKKK
-631 EAKQQKD
+631 KAGMD
-638 DENEIS
+638 DEIL

>member
-7 RWMATF
+7 RWIASF
-13 LAACMLMGAVP
+13 LAVCVLVGTAP

-38 TIPQVYRMD
+38 TIPPVYRMD

-75 MNMEDKDWIETEIWI
+75 MNMEDKDWIETEVWI
-90 ASEDDFRN
+90 ASEDDFKN
-98 HYSDEITK
+98 HYADEITN
-106 TEDRD
+106 TESRD
-111 SEESSIVQSMKTIYP
+111 SEESSIVQSMKTVYP
-126 FEVTDSLNRHYKVG
+126 FEITDSLNRHYKIG
-140 HVNKKAKKTVNLNVN
+140 HLNKKAKKTVNLNVN

-179 GMSSEYAKTIMAWIE
+179 GMSSEYAKTMMAWIE
-194 TKKTTGTS
+194 TKKTTGSS
-202 ETNEDNSEP
+202 ETDEDTSEP

-218 NQPTPSANYSE
+218 NQSTPSANYSE

-244 AYDVRVDMEL
+244 AYDVQVDMEL

-311 ENGNFAAPVEDTFY
+311 ENGNFAAPIEDTFY
-325 VRVYGKDEDD
+325 VRVYGQDEDD
-335 SLDSEAGENERTKAR
+335 SLDSDAGENERTKAR
-350 IIVDSFETDPAE
+350 IVVDGFETDPAE

-378 SNSIVASNILF
+378 SSSITASNILF
-389 TFESETVS
+389 TFESEAVS

-415 LAPGASDTLTI
+415 LAPGATDTLTM

-446 YDSPEFKNAEESIIV
+446 YDSPEFKNAKEA
-461 DIPVKQY
+461 VKIAVGLKQE
-468 ARLSTS
+468 ARLNTGTIE
-474 NMDVMP
+474 VMP
-480 DSMTVGSESNVMFG
+480 DSIEVGGETNVMFS
-494 INNTGKVVLYNVTV
+494 INNTGKVMLYNVSAV
-508 NFEADSIK
+508 FEADSIQK
-516 PTDYYVGNIKPGET
+516 TEAYVGNIEPGKS
-530 GNVDTML
+530 GNVDTMIT
-537 SGIAATADDGTVHVI
+537 GTAPTMDDGKVRLSIT
-552 INYEDENGQPAEP
+552 YEDENGKVST
-565 VEKELTLLVEEEV
+565 VEKEIQLMVNDDQGMDEGNIDDTWSSDDVESEPSATDKLKHLAVPVGIVGVVLIVVILVV
-578 QEDWNMDVPE
+578 IRR
-588 DMDVS
+588 
-593 GQPASG
+593 
-599 ANNKLLL
+599 KKKK
-606 AGGGVAFVAVIAA
+606 AGM
-619 IVFAVKFIKKRK
+619 
-631 EAKQQKD
+631 D
-638 DENEIS
+638 DEIL

>member
-1 MKIKGL
+1 
-7 RWMATF
+7 MATF

-75 MNMEDKDWIETEIWI
+75 MNMEDKDWVETEIWI

-202 ETNEDNSEP
+202 ETDEDSSEP

-218 NQPTPSANYSE
+218 NQSTPSANYSE

-378 SNSIVASNILF
+378 SNSIAASNILF
-389 TFESETVS
+389 TFESEAVS

-446 YDSPEFKNAEESIIV
+446 YDSPEFKNAKEA
-461 DIPVKQY
+461 VKIAVGLKQE
-468 ARLSTS
+468 ARLNTGTIE
-474 NMDVMP
+474 VMP
-480 DSMTVGSESNVMFG
+480 DAISVGEESNVMFS
-494 INNTGKVVLYNVTV
+494 INNTGKVMLYNVNAV
-508 NFEADSIK
+508 FEADSIQK
-516 PTDYYVGNIKPGET
+516 NECYVGNIEPGKS
-530 GNVDTML
+530 GNVDTMIN
-537 SGIAATADDGTVHVI
+537 GIAPTTDDGKVKLSIT
-552 INYEDENGQPAEP
+552 YEDENGKVST
-565 VEKELTLLVEEEV
+565 VEKEIQLMVN
-578 QEDWNMDVPE
+578 EDQSMDESNVDDTWNSDDIQPE
-588 DMDVS
+588 PSTTD
-593 GQPASG
+593 
-599 ANNKLLL
+599 KLKHL
-606 AGGGVAFVAVIAA
+606 AIPVGIVGVVLAAVILVV
-619 IVFAVKFIKKRK
+619 IRRKKK
-631 EAKQQKD
+631 KAGMD
-638 DENEIS
+638 DEIL

>member
-1 MKIKGL
+1 
-7 RWMATF
+7 MATF

-75 MNMEDKDWIETEIWI
+75 MNMEDKDWVETEIWI

-202 ETNEDNSEP
+202 ETDEDSSEP

-218 NQPTPSANYSE
+218 NQSTPSANYSE

-272 QMGNMNPDQTVAV
+272 QMGNMNPDQTVAI

-378 SNSIVASNILF
+378 SNSIAASNILF
-389 TFESETVS
+389 TFESEAVS

-446 YDSPEFKNAEESIIV
+446 YDSPEFKNAKEA
-461 DIPVKQY
+461 VKIAVGLKQE
-468 ARLSTS
+468 ARLNTGTIE
-474 NMDVMP
+474 VMP
-480 DSMTVGSESNVMFG
+480 DAISVGEESNVMFS
-494 INNTGKVVLYNVTV
+494 INNTGKVMLYNVNAV
-508 NFEADSIK
+508 FEADSIQK
-516 PTDYYVGNIKPGET
+516 NEAYVGNIEPGKS
-530 GNVDTML
+530 GNVDTMIN
-537 SGIAATADDGTVHVI
+537 GIAPTMDDGKVKLSIT
-552 INYEDENGQPAEP
+552 YEDENGKVST
-565 VEKELTLLVEEEV
+565 VEKEIQLMVN
-578 QEDWNMDVPE
+578 EDQSMDESNVDDTWSSDDIQPE
-588 DMDVS
+588 PSTTD
-593 GQPASG
+593 
-599 ANNKLLL
+599 KLKHL
-606 AGGGVAFVAVIAA
+606 AIPVGIVGVVLAAVILVV
-619 IVFAVKFIKKRK
+619 IRRKKK
-631 EAKQQKD
+631 KAGMD
-638 DENEIS
+638 DEIL

>member
-1 MKIKGL
+1 
-7 RWMATF
+7 MATF

-75 MNMEDKDWIETEIWI
+75 MNMEDKDWVETEIWI

-218 NQPTPSANYSE
+218 NQSTPSANYSE

-254 SEDITK
+254 SEDIAK

-272 QMGNMNPDQTVAV
+272 QMGNMNPDQTVAI

-311 ENGNFAAPVEDTFY
+311 ENGNFAAPIEDTFY

-446 YDSPEFKNAEESIIV
+446 YDSPEFKNAKEA
-461 DIPVKQY
+461 VKIAVGLKQE
-468 ARLSTS
+468 ARLNTGTIE
-474 NMDVMP
+474 VMP
-480 DSMTVGSESNVMFG
+480 DAISVGEESNVMFS
-494 INNTGKVVLYNVTV
+494 INNTGKVMLYNVNAV
-508 NFEADSIK
+508 FEADSIQK
-516 PTDYYVGNIKPGET
+516 NEAYVGNIEPGKS
-530 GNVDTML
+530 GNVDTMIN
-537 SGIAATADDGTVHVI
+537 GIAPTTDDGKVKLSIT
-552 INYEDENGQPAEP
+552 YEDENGKVST
-565 VEKELTLLVEEEV
+565 VEKEIQLMVN
-578 QEDWNMDVPE
+578 EDQSMDESNVDDTWSSDDIQPE
-588 DMDVS
+588 PSTTD
-593 GQPASG
+593 
-599 ANNKLLL
+599 KLKHL
-606 AGGGVAFVAVIAA
+606 AIPVGIVGVVLAAVILVV
-619 IVFAVKFIKKRK
+619 IRRKKK
-631 EAKQQKD
+631 KAGMD
-638 DENEIS
+638 DEIL

>member
-1 MKIKGL
+1 
-7 RWMATF
+7 MATF

-75 MNMEDKDWIETEIWI
+75 MNMGDKDWVETEIWI

-218 NQPTPSANYSE
+218 NQSTPSANYSE

-446 YDSPEFKNAEESIIV
+446 YDSPEFKNAKEA
-461 DIPVKQY
+461 VKIAVGLKQE
-468 ARLSTS
+468 ARLNTGTIE
-474 NMDVMP
+474 VMP
-480 DSMTVGSESNVMFG
+480 DAISVGEESNVMFS
-494 INNTGKVVLYNVTV
+494 INNTGKVMLYNVNAV
-508 NFEADSIK
+508 FEADSIQK
-516 PTDYYVGNIKPGET
+516 NEAYVGNIEPGKS
-530 GNVDTML
+530 GNVDTMIN
-537 SGIAATADDGTVHVI
+537 GIAPTTDDGKVKLSIT
-552 INYEDENGQPAEP
+552 YEDENGKVST
-565 VEKELTLLVEEEV
+565 VEKEIQLMVNEDQSMDESNIDDTWNSDDV
-578 QEDWNMDVPE
+578 QPE
-588 DMDVS
+588 PSTTD
-593 GQPASG
+593 
-599 ANNKLLL
+599 KLKHL
-606 AGGGVAFVAVIAA
+606 AIPVGIVGVVLAAVILVV
-619 IVFAVKFIKKRK
+619 IRRKKK
-631 EAKQQKD
+631 KAGMD
-638 DENEIS
+638 DEIL

>member
-75 MNMEDKDWIETEIWI
+75 MNMEDKDWVETEIWI

-202 ETNEDNSEP
+202 ETDEDSSEP

-218 NQPTPSANYSE
+218 NQSTPSANYSE

-311 ENGNFAAPVEDTFY
+311 ENGNFAAPIEDTFY

-378 SNSIVASNILF
+378 SNSIAASNILF

-446 YDSPEFKNAEESIIV
+446 YDSPEFKNAKEA
-461 DIPVKQY
+461 VKIAVGLKQE
-468 ARLSTS
+468 ARLNTGTIE
-474 NMDVMP
+474 VMP
-480 DSMTVGSESNVMFG
+480 DAISVGEESNVMFS
-494 INNTGKVVLYNVTV
+494 INNTGKVMLYNVNAV
-508 NFEADSIK
+508 FEADSIQK
-516 PTDYYVGNIKPGET
+516 NECYVGNIEPGKS
-530 GNVDTML
+530 GNVDTMIN
-537 SGIAATADDGTVHVI
+537 GIAPTMDDGKVKLSIT
-552 INYEDENGQPAEP
+552 YEDENGKVST
-565 VEKELTLLVEEEV
+565 VEKEIQLMVNEDQSMDESNVDDTWSSDDV
-578 QEDWNMDVPE
+578 QPE
-588 DMDVS
+588 PSTTD
-593 GQPASG
+593 
-599 ANNKLLL
+599 KLKHL
-606 AGGGVAFVAVIAA
+606 AIPVGIVGVVLAAVILVV
-619 IVFAVKFIKKRK
+619 IRRKKK
-631 EAKQQKD
+631 KAGMD
-638 DENEIS
+638 DEIL

>member
-75 MNMEDKDWIETEIWI
+75 MNMEDKDWVETEIWI

-218 NQPTPSANYSE
+218 NQSTPSANYSE

-254 SEDITK
+254 SEDIAK

-272 QMGNMNPDQTVAV
+272 QIGNMNPDQTVAV

-325 VRVYGKDEDD
+325 VRVYGKDEGD

-378 SNSIVASNILF
+378 SNSIAASNILF
-389 TFESETVS
+389 TFESEAVS

-446 YDSPEFKNAEESIIV
+446 YDSPEFKNAKEA
-461 DIPVKQY
+461 VKIAVGLKQE
-468 ARLSTS
+468 ARLNTGTIE
-474 NMDVMP
+474 VMP
-480 DSMTVGSESNVMFG
+480 DAISVGEESNVMFS
-494 INNTGKVVLYNVTV
+494 INNTGKVMLYNVNAV
-508 NFEADSIK
+508 FEADSIQK
-516 PTDYYVGNIKPGET
+516 NEAYVGNIEPGKS
-530 GNVDTML
+530 GNVDTMIN
-537 SGIAATADDGTVHVI
+537 GIAPTTDDGKVKLSIT
-552 INYEDENGQPAEP
+552 YEDENGKVST
-565 VEKELTLLVEEEV
+565 VEKEIQLMVNEDQSMDESNVDDTWNSDDV
-578 QEDWNMDVPE
+578 QPE
-588 DMDVS
+588 PSTTD
-593 GQPASG
+593 
-599 ANNKLLL
+599 KLKHL
-606 AGGGVAFVAVIAA
+606 AIPVGIVGVVLAAVILVV
-619 IVFAVKFIKKRK
+619 IRRKKK
-631 EAKQQKD
+631 KAGMD
-638 DENEIS
+638 DEIL

>member
-1 MKIKGL
+1 
-7 RWMATF
+7 MATF

-24 ATAFAAKETTEAAE
+24 ATAFAAKETTEAVE

-202 ETNEDNSEP
+202 ETDEDSSEP

-218 NQPTPSANYSE
+218 NQSTPSANYSE

-272 QMGNMNPDQTVAV
+272 QMGNMNPDQTVAI

-325 VRVYGKDEDD
+325 VRVYGKDEGD

-446 YDSPEFKNAEESIIV
+446 YDSPEFKNAKEA
-461 DIPVKQY
+461 VKIAVGLKQE
-468 ARLSTS
+468 ARLNTGTIE
-474 NMDVMP
+474 VMP
-480 DSMTVGSESNVMFG
+480 DAISVGEESNVMFS
-494 INNTGKVVLYNVTV
+494 INNTGKVMLYNVNAV
-508 NFEADSIK
+508 FEADSIQK
-516 PTDYYVGNIKPGET
+516 NEAYVGNIEPGKS
-530 GNVDTML
+530 GNVDTMIN
-537 SGIAATADDGTVHVI
+537 GIAPTMDDGKVKLSIT
-552 INYEDENGQPAEP
+552 YEDENGKVST
-565 VEKELTLLVEEEV
+565 VEKEIQLMVN
-578 QEDWNMDVPE
+578 EDQSMDESNVDDTWSSDDIQPE
-588 DMDVS
+588 PSTTD
-593 GQPASG
+593 
-599 ANNKLLL
+599 KLKHL
-606 AGGGVAFVAVIAA
+606 AIPVGIVGVVLAAVILVV
-619 IVFAVKFIKKRK
+619 IRRKKK
-631 EAKQQKD
+631 KAGMD
-638 DENEIS
+638 DEIL

>member
-218 NQPTPSANYSE
+218 NQSTPSANYSE

-244 AYDVRVDMEL
+244 AYDVRVDMDL

-325 VRVYGKDEDD
+325 VRVYGKDEAD

-389 TFESETVS
+389 TFESEAVS

-446 YDSPEFKNAEESIIV
+446 YDSPEFKNAKEA
-461 DIPVKQY
+461 VKIAVGLKQE
-468 ARLSTS
+468 ARLNTGTIE
-474 NMDVMP
+474 VMP
-480 DSMTVGSESNVMFG
+480 DAISVGEESNVMFS
-494 INNTGKVVLYNVTV
+494 INNTGKVMLYNVNAV
-508 NFEADSIK
+508 FEADSIQK
-516 PTDYYVGNIKPGET
+516 NEAYVGNIEPGKS
-530 GNVDTML
+530 GNVDTMIN
-537 SGIAATADDGTVHVI
+537 GIAPTTDDGKVKLSIT
-552 INYEDENGQPAEP
+552 YEDENGKVST
-565 VEKELTLLVEEEV
+565 VEKEIQLMVN
-578 QEDWNMDVPE
+578 EDQSMDESNVDDTWSSDDIQPE
-588 DMDVS
+588 PSTTD
-593 GQPASG
+593 
-599 ANNKLLL
+599 KLKHL
-606 AGGGVAFVAVIAA
+606 AIPVGIVGVVLAAVILVV
-619 IVFAVKFIKKRK
+619 IRRKKK
-631 EAKQQKD
+631 KAGMD
-638 DENEIS
+638 DEIL

>member
-75 MNMEDKDWIETEIWI
+75 MNMEDKDWVETEIWI

-202 ETNEDNSEP
+202 ETDEDSSEP

-218 NQPTPSANYSE
+218 NQSTPSANYSE

-272 QMGNMNPDQTVAV
+272 QMGNMNPDQTVAI

-325 VRVYGKDEDD
+325 VRVYGKDEND

-378 SNSIVASNILF
+378 SNSIAASNILF
-389 TFESETVS
+389 TFESEAVS

-446 YDSPEFKNAEESIIV
+446 YDSPEFKNAKEA
-461 DIPVKQY
+461 VKIAVGLKQE
-468 ARLSTS
+468 ARLNTGTIE
-474 NMDVMP
+474 VMP
-480 DSMTVGSESNVMFG
+480 DAISVGEESNVMFS
-494 INNTGKVVLYNVTV
+494 INNTGKVMLYNVNAV
-508 NFEADSIK
+508 FEADSIQK
-516 PTDYYVGNIKPGET
+516 NEAYVGNIEPGKS
-530 GNVDTML
+530 GNVDTMINGVA
-537 SGIAATADDGTVHVI
+537 STTDDGKVKLSIT
-552 INYEDENGQPAEP
+552 YEDENGKVST
-565 VEKELTLLVEEEV
+565 VEKEIQLMVNEDQSMDESNVDDTWNSDDV
-578 QEDWNMDVPE
+578 QPE
-588 DMDVS
+588 PSTTD
-593 GQPASG
+593 
-599 ANNKLLL
+599 KLKHL
-606 AGGGVAFVAVIAA
+606 AIPVGIVGVVLAAVILVV
-619 IVFAVKFIKKRK
+619 IRRKKK
-631 EAKQQKD
+631 KAGMD
-638 DENEIS
+638 DEIL

>member
-1 MKIKGL
+1 
-7 RWMATF
+7 MATF

-75 MNMEDKDWIETEIWI
+75 MNMEDKDWVETEIWI

-218 NQPTPSANYSE
+218 NQSTPSANYSE

-325 VRVYGKDEDD
+325 VRVYGKDEDG

-378 SNSIVASNILF
+378 SNSIAASNILF

-446 YDSPEFKNAEESIIV
+446 YDSPEFKNAKEA
-461 DIPVKQY
+461 VKIAIGLKQE
-468 ARLSTS
+468 ARLNTGTIE
-474 NMDVMP
+474 VMP
-480 DSMTVGSESNVMFG
+480 DAISVGEESNVMFS
-494 INNTGKVVLYNVTV
+494 INNSGKVMLYNVNAV
-508 NFEADSIK
+508 FEADSIQK
-516 PTDYYVGNIKPGET
+516 NEAYVGNIEPGKS
-530 GNVDTML
+530 GNVDTMIN
-537 SGIAATADDGTVHVI
+537 GIAPTTDDGKVKLSIT
-552 INYEDENGQPAEP
+552 YEDENGKVST
-565 VEKELTLLVEEEV
+565 VEKEIQLMVNEDQSMDESNIDDTWNSDDV
-578 QEDWNMDVPE
+578 QPE
-588 DMDVS
+588 PSTTD
-593 GQPASG
+593 
-599 ANNKLLL
+599 KLKHL
-606 AGGGVAFVAVIAA
+606 AIPVGIVGVVLAAVILVV
-619 IVFAVKFIKKRK
+619 IRRKKK
-631 EAKQQKD
+631 KAGMD
-638 DENEIS
+638 DEIL